1 MLYASC
7 NRCNV
12 LCRAIVNEHGND
24 SLPVWGLYAPV
35 LMKIG
40 PEELQ
45 QALWLSHLRFFKAQ
59 RQLQL
64 RSCRSEAEAGP
75 GNCPVF
81 VESIMRSIL
90 KQRAVPSQLRSAEHT
105 SELQSLMRNS
115 YAVFC
120 LKKTKK
126 ILNT

>member
-40 PEELQ
+40 PEELR
-45 QALWLSHLRFFKAQ
+45 QALWLSHLRFFQAHRRSSGAAPPKAGTSQ
-59 RQLQL
+59 WNTSLDL
-64 RSCRSEAEAGP
+64 IVALPWFCTLFLPAP
-75 GNCPVF
+75 K
-81 VESIMRSIL
+81 
-90 KQRAVPSQLRSAEHT
+90 KQNGRANV
-105 SELQSLMRNS
+105 
-115 YAVFC
+115 
-120 LKKTKK
+120 
-126 ILNT
+126 

>member
-81 VESIMRSIL
+81 VDSIMRSIL
-90 KQRAVPSQLRSAEHT
+90 KQRAVHSQLVIDTRSEEHT
-105 SELQSLMRNS
+105 TDLQSLM
-115 YAVFC
+115 
-120 LKKTKK
+120 
-126 ILNT
+126 